1 MKWIGRKTQHQNTM
15 SCVFLW
21 LHKITRFLE
30 VIYDQSSSIWPDPEV
45 RIRSSKV
52 RLQRLLVKARRRAWT
67 SLLSMIQ
74 LQFSV
79 CGMIDSSTHIYT
91 HTYKH
96 KHTHIDVWCHRLL
109 QSLKKK
115 DALKIFQ
122 ADGVEDAI
130 QDMCLPSAWLH
141 KRLANLA
148 LALPCLSRRFSI
160 CVQSS

>member
-1 MKWIGRKTQHQNTM
+1 MSKCGHDMKWIGRKTQHQNTM

-96 KHTHIDVWCHRLL
+96 KHTHTLMY
-109 QSLKKK
+109 
-115 DALKIFQ
+115 
-122 ADGVEDAI
+122 DAI
-130 QDMCLPSAWLH
+130 DFCS
-141 KRLANLA
+141 
-148 LALPCLSRRFSI
+148 LSRRKMLWR
-160 CVQSS
+160 SSKQTEWRMPSRTCACRVHGFTSV